1 MTKRIISLFLC
12 TVLFLALAPLALAG
26 AEDAHVLKADTPRV
40 IISVQMPSGDE
51 ISAHDYSLVRAF
63 LETADDSGVK
73 NGQKLNPDYDPD
85 DPATW
90 VSMDHNEDWGDYI
103 KNGVTFWAEENG
115 VKRLDWV
122 KFDDLDVVGELDLSN
137 CSELQYLYCSN
148 TRVTSVT
155 ATGCGALIEYICH
168 NSLIEYEDHSC
179 CDEVYYID
187 LSYNR
192 LSGAYY
198 SFRYPALWHLDISGN
213 NIDYLSLTE
222 LPNLQRLFCSDNLI
236 ERFELIACPNI
247 NELYADHNRL
257 ETLDLSDFTDLEYV
271 SVLFNPLSSLDISGC
286 TKLPRNTITA
296 YGNGTFGYSR
306 TVEYDYAY
314 NPIVTEF
321 AAAYP
326 ADGAEFTGWF
336 AADGSAVSDEHEAD
350 LEWIEYTDL
359 VARFADRILPGDAD
373 RNGAVDTTDA
383 LLVLRCALNISGS
396 AAELLTNCDM
406 DGSGTIDTTDA
417 LYILRIALHIG

>member
-1 MTKRIISLFLC
+1 MKR
-12 TVLFLALAPLALAG
+12 TLAILLAIMMLLSLAPAAFAG
-26 AEDAHVLKADTPRV
+26 TGASHTVKAYEPRRVRGAAASAEDELDP
-40 IISVQMPSGDE
+40 
-51 ISAHDYSLVRAF
+51 HDLSMVRAF
-63 LETADDSGVK
+63 LETADENGVK
-73 NGQKLNPDYDPD
+73 NGEKLNPDYDPG

-90 VSMDHNEDWGDYI
+90 VRMDHNEDWGDYI
-103 KNGVTFWAEENG
+103 ANGVTFWAEAG
-115 VKRLDWV
+115 GKKRLDWV
-122 KFDDLDVVGELDLSN
+122 NFDDLDVFGPLDLSD
-137 CSELQYLYCSN
+137 CEALQYLYCSN

-155 ATGCGALIEYICH
+155 ATRCCALLEYVCS
-168 NSLIEYEDHSC
+168 NSLIEFEDHSA
-179 CDEVYYID
+179 CDELYYID

-192 LSGAYY
+192 LSGAFYF
-198 SFRYPALWHLDISGN
+198 FRYPALWHLDISGN

-236 ERFELIACPNI
+236 ERFELIACPKI

-286 TKLPRNTITA
+286 TNLPRNTITA
-296 YGNGTFGYSR
+296 HGNGTFGYSR

-336 AADGSAVSDEHEAD
+336 AADGSAVSDEPEAD

-373 RNGAVDTTDA
+373 RNGIVDTTDA
-383 LLVLRCALNISGS
+383 LLVLRCALGISGE
-396 AAELLTNCDM
+396 AEDLMVNCDM
-406 DGSGTIDTTDA
+406 DSSGVIDTTDA
-417 LYILRIALHIG
+417 LFILRAALGIG